1 MPPKEKKVA
10 APWPP
15 PIPIGKRN
23 IQLYIIGLVVMVIG
37 YIVLAIGPW
46 DNPLSRSVAPLIL
59 LLAYMVIFPFAVMV
73 KDKQAEK

>member
-1 MPPKEKKVA
+1 MPPKDKKSA

-23 IQLYIIGLVVMVIG
+23 IQLYLLGLVVLVVG
-37 YIVLAIGPW
+37 YIVLSIGPW

-59 LLAYMVIFPFAVMV
+59 LLAYLVIFPLAVMA
-73 KDKQAEK
+73 KDKKAE